1 MNMRNALCSSWLIG
15 AGLFAAQ
22 AGAQSAVPEVLSA
35 DAKVELVKEGF
46 KATEGP
52 MRDKDGGVLF
62 TDNQAN
68 QIIRIA
74 ADGTSSP
81 WAENTGGANA
91 LTRTPNGDVVATLV
105 GDKVIAVMQ
114 PGAAPRV
121 VAREFEG
128 KPFNR
133 PNDLV
138 SSRKGIIYFTDT
150 AAVGATNPALPS
162 AVYQLS
168 PGGELR
174 RLATDIARPNG
185 VALSPDER
193 TLYVANTTGEWIVA
207 FDVDASGRASEKH
220 RDFAHLVMPPP
231 PAPAAGPAA
240 GAAPAAAG
248 ATPAAPA
255 TPAPPSSGA
264 DGIAVDEKGRLFVA
278 TSVGVQV
285 FSARGEALGIITLP
299 KTPQNL
305 AFAGAAGNTLY
316 VVGRGAV
323 YRIATQ
329 TRGPDRAGK

>member
-1 MNMRNALCSSWLIG
+1 MNMRDALRSSL
-15 AGLFAAQ
+15 LTCAALASMQ
-22 AGAQSAVPEVLSA
+22 AGAQSAVPEVLAA

-74 ADGTSSP
+74 ADGASSP

-105 GDKVIAVMQ
+105 GDKVIAVIQ
-114 PGAAPRV
+114 PGTAPRV
-121 VAREFEG
+121 LAREFEG

-150 AAVGATNPALPS
+150 AAVGAMNPALPS

-174 RLATDIARPNG
+174 RIATDIARPNG

-193 TLYVANTTGEWIVA
+193 TLYVANTTGEWIQA
-207 FDVDASGRASEKH
+207 FDVDASGHASEKH

-231 PAPAAGPAA
+231 PAPAAGAA
-240 GAAPAAAG
+240 AAPAAA
-248 ATPAAPA
+248 TPAVPA

-278 TSVGVQV
+278 TTVGVQV

-305 AFAGAAGNTLY
+305 AFAGTAGNTLY

-329 TRGPDRAGK
+329 TKGPDRAGK